1 MRSSKIFNLIV
12 RNYTCY
18 MYGVKVFYFC
28 LTQFLNRKARLQQ
41 NTRIKI

>member
-12 RNYTCY
+12 RNY
-18 MYGVKVFYFC
+18 MLHVRSEGVLF
-28 LTQFLNRKARLQQ
+28 LLNTQFLNRKARLQQ

>member
-12 RNYTCY
+12 RNY
-18 MYGVKVFYFC
+18 MLHVQSEGVLFLFNTV
-28 LTQFLNRKARLQQ
+28 LNRKARLQQ